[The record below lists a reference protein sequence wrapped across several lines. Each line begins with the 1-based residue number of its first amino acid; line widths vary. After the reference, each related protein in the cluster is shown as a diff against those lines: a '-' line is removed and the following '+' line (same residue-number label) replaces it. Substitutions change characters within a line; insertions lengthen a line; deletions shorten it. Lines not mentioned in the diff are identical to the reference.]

1 MSSLAVII
9 SADHLKTA
17 DMSFKC
23 LTRRDMYNSK
33 IHKLTLDR
41 SLNPSPRQ

>member
-1 MSSLAVII
+1 MSSLVVII

-23 LTRRDMYNSK
+23 LTRRDMYSSNS
-33 IHKLTLDR
+33 HNFMLDR